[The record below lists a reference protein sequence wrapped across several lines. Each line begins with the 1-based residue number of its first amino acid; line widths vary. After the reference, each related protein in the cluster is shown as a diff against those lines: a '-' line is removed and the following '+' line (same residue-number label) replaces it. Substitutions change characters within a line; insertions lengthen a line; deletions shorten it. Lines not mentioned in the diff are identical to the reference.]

1 MKFSFTYKY
10 HAEPMTVACELR
22 RNGNVDIVSLT
33 WRGVN
38 VYALLEDF
46 DQIEDIEA
54 EAQRQAEKYI
64 PQEAE

>member
-10 HAEPMTVACELR
+10 QTEPMQVECELR

-54 EAQRQAEKYI
+54 EAQRQSEKYI
-64 PQEAE
+64 PLEAD